1 MHVATGRVKRMSAGF
16 ASTWGATPATH
27 TKQPTFATCTISVLL
42 HAGYATTLKQIYRG
56 NEPMTAQEWLDELER
71 LREAATPGPWKH
83 DKWIIKSLEARKIA
97 QTINLD
103 NSAYIVAAC
112 NAVPMLVEMLRIA
125 VSLIEA
131 QNAQRARKGERIP
144 DIDVMRLLFTMT
156 EPKE

>member
-1 MHVATGRVKRMSAGF
+1 
-16 ASTWGATPATH
+16 
-27 TKQPTFATCTISVLL
+27 
-42 HAGYATTLKQIYRG
+42 
-56 NEPMTAQEWLDELER
+56 MTAQEWLDELER
-71 LREAATPGPWKH
+71 LRKAAVPGPWKH
-83 DKWIIKSLEARKIA
+83 DKWLIKSLEARKIA

-103 NSAYIVAAC
+103 NAAYIVAAC

-144 DIDVMRLLFTMT
+144 DGDVMQLIFTLT